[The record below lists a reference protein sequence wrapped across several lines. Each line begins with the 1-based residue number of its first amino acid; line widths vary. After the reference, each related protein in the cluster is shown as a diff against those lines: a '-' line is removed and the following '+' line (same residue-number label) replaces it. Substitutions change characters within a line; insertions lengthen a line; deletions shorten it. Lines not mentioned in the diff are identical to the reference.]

1 MKNLIAKDNLVIMQF
16 IPIIMILFY
25 SVYRYKFSKLSH
37 SILGKLFA
45 IALILYYTRIHF
57 VYGTICCF
65 LVILYYQFAEVEG
78 FEMNEDDKKAD
89 DKKASKVDNK
99 KASNADDKK
108 ASKAD
113 DEKTESFSLLSPTLA
128 DPIITIDH
136 FNSAKDEFIKEKCKN
151 GVLMYKDMP
160 VKTEMSDHVYSEI
173 KFDDDKK
180 KCNPCDRT
188 CDYNIVEAKLKTE
201 TELIPKAS
209 KDIYN
214 NNK

>member
-1 MKNLIAKDNLVIMQF
+1 MKNLIARDNLVMMQF
-16 IPIIMILFY
+16 IPIIMILLY

-65 LVILYYQFAEVEG
+65 VVILYYQMAEVEG
-78 FEMNEDDKKAD
+78 FAMLK
-89 DKKASKVDNK
+89 
-99 KASNADDKK
+99 
-108 ASKAD
+108 D
-113 DEKTESFSLLSPTLA
+113 DETEVKPKVENEPRTNIDEAFETLSPTLA
-128 DPIITIDH
+128 DPIITIDQ
-136 FNSAKDEFIKEKCKN
+136 FNAAKDEFIKEKCKN

-173 KFDDDKK
+173 SFKGKR

-188 CDYNIVEAKLKTE
+188 CDYNIVEAKIKTE
-201 TELIPKAS
+201 TDLIPKFS
-209 KDIYN
+209 KDVKI
-214 NNK
+214 

>member
-1 MKNLIAKDNLVIMQF
+1 MKNLIARDNLVMMQF

-65 LVILYYQFAEVEG
+65 AVILYYQMAEVEG
-78 FEMNEDDKKAD
+78 FAMLKDDETEVKPKVKSEPPA
-89 DKKASKVDNK
+89 KVDE
-99 KASNADDKK
+99 AF
-108 ASKAD
+108 
-113 DEKTESFSLLSPTLA
+113 ETLSPTLA
-128 DPIITIDH
+128 DPIITIDQ
-136 FNSAKDEFIKEKCKN
+136 FNAAKDEFIKEKCKN

-173 KFDDDKK
+173 SFNGKG

-188 CDYNIVEAKLKTE
+188 CDYNIVEAKIKTE
-201 TELIPKAS
+201 TELIPKFS
-209 KDIYN
+209 KDVKI
-214 NNK
+214 

>member
-1 MKNLIAKDNLVIMQF
+1 MKNLIARDNLVMMQF

-65 LVILYYQFAEVEG
+65 VVILYYQMAEVEG
-78 FEMNEDDKKAD
+78 FAMFKDDKPTDAKPQVEKNQPQA
-89 DKKASKVDNK
+89 KVATNVPL
-99 KASNADDKK
+99 
-108 ASKAD
+108 
-113 DEKTESFSLLSPTLA
+113 ESFETLSPPTLA
-128 DPIITIDH
+128 DPIIMIDH
-136 FNSAKDEFIKEKCKN
+136 FNAVKDEFIKEKCKN

-160 VKTEMSDHVYSEI
+160 VKTEMSDHIYSEI
-173 KFDDDKK
+173 KFNSKS

-201 TELIPKAS
+201 TALIPKFS
-209 KDIYN
+209 KDVKI
-214 NNK
+214 

>member
-1 MKNLIAKDNLVIMQF
+1 MKNLIARDNLVMMQF

-65 LVILYYQFAEVEG
+65 VVILYYQMAEVEG
-78 FEMNEDDKKAD
+78 FAMFKDDKPTDAKPSVEKNKPQA
-89 DKKASKVDNK
+89 KVATNVPL
-99 KASNADDKK
+99 
-108 ASKAD
+108 
-113 DEKTESFSLLSPTLA
+113 ESFEILSPPTLA

-136 FNSAKDEFIKEKCKN
+136 FNAVKDEFIKEKCKN

-173 KFDDDKK
+173 KFNSKT

-201 TELIPKAS
+201 TALIPKFS
-209 KDIYN
+209 KDVKI
-214 NNK
+214 